1 MPRVWGGSMNEKIKM
16 RILHLIDLGA
26 RYEDS
31 PELKEIIDQ
40 HSKARGF
47 YDNLLKSEENLTSFY
62 GSIDDEKR
70 SKRFDQIIE
79 EGLNLK
85 HRKASW
91 LKPVAG
97 FAIAASFFIFGFN
110 FLLTPSESIES
121 IPPIQVA
128 ELENEIFFEEEISV
142 PEEIFVN
149 GAEITTLWSTAIN
162 LANELGVD
170 KYQVMYALYE
180 GNKDSFINND
190 INSPRADRKYFV
202 DMSIIENVDIGF
214 ASNEVKRHIYCRC

>member
-1 MPRVWGGSMNEKIKM
+1 MNEKIKM

-31 PELKEIIDQ
+31 SELKEIIDQ
-40 HSKARGF
+40 HSKAREL
-47 YDNLLKSEENLTSFY
+47 YENLLKSEENLTNFY
-62 GSIDDEKR
+62 GSIHDKKISE
-70 SKRFDQIIE
+70 RFDQIIE
-79 EGLNLK
+79 EGLSPKQNK
-85 HRKASW
+85 DSW
-91 LKPVAG
+91 LKQAAG
-97 FAIAASFFIFGFN
+97 FAIAAGFLIFGFN
-110 FLLTPSESIES
+110 FLLTPLETIES

-128 ELENEIFFEEEISV
+128 ELEKEIFIEEEISI

-149 GAEITTLWSTAIN
+149 GTEITTLWSTAIN

-190 INSPRADRKYFV
+190 INSPRADRNYFV

-214 ASNEVKRHIYCRC
+214 ASDEVKRHIYCRC

>member
-1 MPRVWGGSMNEKIKM
+1 MNEKIKM

-31 PELKEIIDQ
+31 SELKEIIDQ
-40 HSKARGF
+40 HSKAREL
-47 YDNLLKSEENLTSFY
+47 YENLLKSEENLTNFY
-62 GSIDDEKR
+62 GSIHDKKISE
-70 SKRFDQIIE
+70 RFDQIIE
-79 EGLNLK
+79 KGLNPK
-85 HRKASW
+85 QNKDSW
-91 LKPVAG
+91 LKQAAG
-97 FAIAASFFIFGFN
+97 FAIAAGFLIFGFN
-110 FLLTPSESIES
+110 FLLTPLESIES

-128 ELENEIFFEEEISV
+128 ELENEIFFEEEINV

-149 GAEITTLWSTAIN
+149 GTEITTLWSTAIN

-170 KYQVMYALYE
+170 KYQVMYALYV

-190 INSPRADRKYFV
+190 INSPRADRNYFV

-214 ASNEVKRHIYCRC
+214 ASDEVKRHIYCRC

>member
-1 MPRVWGGSMNEKIKM
+1 MNEKIKM

-31 PELKEIIDQ
+31 SELKEIIDQ
-40 HSKARGF
+40 HSKAREL
-47 YDNLLKSEENLTSFY
+47 YENLLKSEENLINFY
-62 GSIDDEKR
+62 GSIHDKNISE
-70 SKRFDQIIE
+70 RFDQIIE
-79 EGLNLK
+79 EGLNPK
-85 HRKASW
+85 QNKDSW
-91 LKPVAG
+91 LKQAAG
-97 FAIAASFFIFGFN
+97 FAIAAGFLIFGFN
-110 FLLTPSESIES
+110 FLLTPLESIES

-128 ELENEIFFEEEISV
+128 ELENEIFFEEEINV

-149 GAEITTLWSTAIN
+149 GTEITTLWSTAIN

-190 INSPRADRKYFV
+190 INSPRADRNYFV
-202 DMSIIENVDIGF
+202 DMSIIENIDIGF
-214 ASNEVKRHIYCRC
+214 ASDEVKRHIYCRC

>member
-1 MPRVWGGSMNEKIKM
+1 MNEKIKM

-31 PELKEIIDQ
+31 SELKEIIDQ
-40 HSKARGF
+40 HSKARKL
-47 YDNLLKSEENLTSFY
+47 YENLLKSEENLTNFY
-62 GSIDDEKR
+62 GSIDDKKISE
-70 SKRFDQIIE
+70 RFDQIIE
-79 EGLNLK
+79 EGLNPK
-85 HRKASW
+85 QNKDSW
-91 LKPVAG
+91 LKQAAG
-97 FAIAASFFIFGFN
+97 FAIAAGFLIFGFN
-110 FLLTPSESIES
+110 FLLTPLESIES

-128 ELENEIFFEEEISV
+128 ELENEIFIEEEIKI

-149 GAEITTLWSTAIN
+149 GTEITTLWSTAIN
-162 LANELGVD
+162 LASELGVD

-190 INSPRADRKYFV
+190 INSPRADRNYFV

-214 ASNEVKRHIYCRC
+214 ASDEVKRHIYCRC

>member
-1 MPRVWGGSMNEKIKM
+1 MNEKIKM

-31 PELKEIIDQ
+31 SELKEIIDQ
-40 HSKARGF
+40 HSKAREF
-47 YDNLLKSEENLTSFY
+47 YENLLKSKENLTSFY
-62 GSIDDEKR
+62 GSIDDEKTD
-70 SKRFDQIIE
+70 KTFDQIIE
-79 EGLNLK
+79 EGLNPK
-85 HRKASW
+85 QRRASW
-91 LKPVAG
+91 LKPAAG
-97 FAIAASFFIFGFN
+97 FAIAAGFLIFGFN
-110 FLLTPSESIES
+110 FLLTPLESIES

-128 ELENEIFFEEEISV
+128 ELQNEIFVEEEIKV
-142 PEEIFVN
+142 TEDIFVN
-149 GAEITTLWSTAIN
+149 GDEITTLWSTAIN

-190 INSPRADRKYFV
+190 INSPRADRNYFV

-214 ASNEVKRHIYCRC
+214 ASDEVKRHIYCRC

>member
-1 MPRVWGGSMNEKIKM
+1 MNEKIKM

-26 RYEDS
+26 RYENS
-31 PELKEIIDQ
+31 SELKEIIDQ
-40 HSKARGF
+40 HSKAREL
-47 YDNLLKSEENLTSFY
+47 YENLLKSEENLTNFY
-62 GSIDDEKR
+62 GSIHDKKISE
-70 SKRFDQIIE
+70 RFDQIIE
-79 EGLNLK
+79 EGLNPEQHK
-85 HRKASW
+85 VSW

-97 FAIAASFFIFGFN
+97 FAIAVGFLIFGFN
-110 FLLTPSESIES
+110 FLLTPLESIES

-128 ELENEIFFEEEISV
+128 ELENEIFFEEEINV

-149 GAEITTLWSTAIN
+149 GTEITTLWSTAIN

-170 KYQVMYALYE
+170 KYQVMYALYV

-190 INSPRADRKYFV
+190 INSPRADRNYFV

-214 ASNEVKRHIYCRC
+214 ASDEVKRHIYCRC

>member
-1 MPRVWGGSMNEKIKM
+1 MNEKIKM

-31 PELKEIIDQ
+31 SELKEIIDQ
-40 HSKARGF
+40 HSKAREL
-47 YDNLLKSEENLTSFY
+47 YENLLKSEENLTSFY
-62 GSIDDEKR
+62 GSIDDKKTD
-70 SKRFDQIIE
+70 KRFDQIIE
-79 EGLNLK
+79 EGLNPK
-85 HRKASW
+85 QRRASW
-91 LKPVAG
+91 LKPAAG
-97 FAIAASFFIFGFN
+97 FAIAAGFLIFGFN
-110 FLLTPSESIES
+110 FLLTPLESIES

-128 ELENEIFFEEEISV
+128 ELQNEIFIEEEIKV
-142 PEEIFVN
+142 TEDIFVN
-149 GAEITTLWSTAIN
+149 GDEITTLWSTAIN

-190 INSPRADRKYFV
+190 INSPRADRNYFV

-214 ASNEVKRHIYCRC
+214 ASDEVKRHIYCRC

>member
-1 MPRVWGGSMNEKIKM
+1 MNEKIKM

-26 RYEDS
+26 RYENS
-31 PELKEIIDQ
+31 SELKEIIEQ
-40 HSKARGF
+40 HSKAREL
-47 YDNLLKSEENLTSFY
+47 YKNLLKSEENLTNFY
-62 GSIDDEKR
+62 GSIHNKKISE
-70 SKRFDQIIE
+70 RFDQIIE
-79 EGLNLK
+79 EGLNTEQ
-85 HRKASW
+85 RKVSW
-91 LKPVAG
+91 LKPAAG
-97 FAIAASFFIFGFN
+97 FAIAAGFLIFGFN
-110 FLLTPSESIES
+110 FLLTPLESIES

-128 ELENEIFFEEEISV
+128 ELEKEIFIKEEINI

-149 GAEITTLWSTAIN
+149 GTEITTLWSTAIN

-190 INSPRADRKYFV
+190 INSPRADRNYFI

-214 ASNEVKRHIYCRC
+214 ASEEVKRHIYCRC

>member
-1 MPRVWGGSMNEKIKM
+1 MNEKIKM

-31 PELKEIIDQ
+31 SELKKIIDQ
-40 HSKARGF
+40 HSKARKL
-47 YDNLLKSEENLTSFY
+47 YENLLKSEENLTNFY
-62 GSIDDEKR
+62 GSIDDKKISE
-70 SKRFDQIIE
+70 RFDQIIE
-79 EGLNLK
+79 EGLNPK
-85 HRKASW
+85 QKKDSW
-91 LKPVAG
+91 LKQAAG
-97 FAIAASFFIFGFN
+97 FSIAAGFLIFGFN
-110 FLLTPSESIES
+110 FLLTPLESIES

-128 ELENEIFFEEEISV
+128 ELENEIFFEEEINV

-149 GAEITTLWSTAIN
+149 GTEIKTLWSTAIN

-190 INSPRADRKYFV
+190 INFPRADRNYFV

-214 ASNEVKRHIYCRC
+214 ASDEVKRHIYCRC

>member
-1 MPRVWGGSMNEKIKM
+1 MNEKIKM

-26 RYEDS
+26 RYENS
-31 PELKEIIDQ
+31 SELKEIIDQ
-40 HSKARGF
+40 HSKAREL
-47 YDNLLKSEENLTSFY
+47 YENLLKSEENLTNFY
-62 GSIDDEKR
+62 GSIHDRKISE
-70 SKRFDQIIE
+70 RFDQIIE
-79 EGLNLK
+79 EGLNLEQHK
-85 HRKASW
+85 VSW

-97 FAIAASFFIFGFN
+97 FAIAAGFLIIGFN
-110 FLLTPSESIES
+110 FLLTPLESIES

-128 ELENEIFFEEEISV
+128 ELENEIFFEEEINV

-149 GAEITTLWSTAIN
+149 GTEITTLWSTAIN

-170 KYQVMYALYE
+170 KYQVMYALYV

-190 INSPRADRKYFV
+190 INSPRADRNYFV

-214 ASNEVKRHIYCRC
+214 ASDEVKRHIYCRC